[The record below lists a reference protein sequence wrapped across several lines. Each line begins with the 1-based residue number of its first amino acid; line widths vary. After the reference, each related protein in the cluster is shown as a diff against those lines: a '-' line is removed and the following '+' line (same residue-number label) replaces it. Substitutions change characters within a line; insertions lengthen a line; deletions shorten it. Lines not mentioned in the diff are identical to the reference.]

1 MLYNLKTATVKVLF
15 TAFPTSIREGSL
27 PQRFTYPYKY
37 TPDPL
42 CEYAAKEL
50 QDYLTKQTDWM
61 FNEHGRMFG
70 VLVVQDAKGELGYFS
85 AYAGKLPTTKTS
97 SFFVPAVFDRNEIE
111 KQFVLQ
117 KAEIETLE
125 QQLDT
130 LEKDPSF
137 LNLKQQLF
145 EQQITFEMALR
156 AKQGEIVEARKARK
170 KQREQGEKS
179 LNKTALEVL
188 SQRLN
193 NETIEQKKLLQSW
206 RNNEQRTLDSLQFE
220 LGEITNNINKL
231 KN

>member
-1 MLYNLKTATVKVLF
+1 M
-15 TAFPTSIREGSL
+15 
-27 PQRFTYPYKY
+27 
-37 TPDPL
+37 
-42 CEYAAKEL
+42 
-50 QDYLTKQTDWM
+50 
-61 FNEHGRMFG
+61 
-70 VLVVQDAKGELGYFS
+70 
-85 AYAGKLPTTKTS
+85 
-97 SFFVPAVFDRNEIE
+97 PAVFDRNEIE

-130 LEKDPSF
+130 LEKAPSF
-137 LNLKQQLF
+137 LNLMQQLF
-145 EQQITFEMALR
+145 EQHITFEMTLR

-193 NETIEQKKLLQSW
+193 NESIEQKKLLQSW

-220 LGEITNNINKL
+220 SCRMATT
-231 KN
+231 